1 LKVTKIADE
10 SVKLD
15 GTSKKSVVLTV
26 SATADAGTKNHVVGA
41 TATPEKGDAVT
52 LDVKFDDKQK

>member
-1 LKVTKIADE
+1 
-10 SVKLD
+10 
-15 GTSKKSVVLTV
+15 VVLTV